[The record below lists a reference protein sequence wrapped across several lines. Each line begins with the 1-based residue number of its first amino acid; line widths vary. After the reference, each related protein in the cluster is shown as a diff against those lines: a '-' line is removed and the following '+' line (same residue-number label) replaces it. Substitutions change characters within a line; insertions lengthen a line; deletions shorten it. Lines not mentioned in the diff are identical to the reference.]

1 LSFKQYTAPGGAAG
15 AVLGGCPLELEPE
28 GWGASAGVTPGAIR
42 GRGADAG
49 ADADADADAG
59 ADAGAANRVS
69 MDTPSLVLRLCVPC

>member
-49 ADADADADAG
+49 ADA
-59 ADAGAANRVS
+59 GAANRVS